1 MAQPDTAAAAGLKRL
16 ILCFDG
22 TWNTPEDQTNVSR
35 VYAAIADQHSG
46 CPAQLKFYDE
56 GVGTSQGSRLTGGAL
71 GWGLDANILQGYC
84 WLINE
89 YLAGADSAPESDGE
103 VFNAGLEIFILGF
116 SRGAFTA
123 RSLAG
128 LINRCGLVK
137 ASLIEKRVNPIS
149 KKEDARATPD
159 CALVKQ
165 AWQLY
170 QREFEGNTEA
180 RLQESCAKF
189 RRENA
194 WNVKIQ
200 FLGVWDTVGALGV
213 PTFSK
218 TVFARA
224 KYGFHDTSLGRVIEN
239 AYHAVAIDEQREDYQ
254 VALWTAKHPHGTKE
268 VEQRWFP
275 GAHANVGGGYRDDLL
290 PDLPLKWITQMSVKH
305 GLEFTD
311 QQQMALGKLCAKCE
325 LPQDFELRGDE
336 YLSPVRD
343 SYGEFLGGT
352 YRVLRTISFRGRYY
366 RPMLTQGVNET
377 IDESAHM
384 KWSADPR
391 YRPSNFAFAGRSDFT
406 PAGHPAALAATAA
419 EVKAGGG
426 NT

>member
-1 MAQPDTAAAAGLKRL
+1 MEQADTTIGNGVRRL
-16 ILCFDG
+16 VLCFDG

-35 VYAAIADQHSG
+35 IYSTIPDQHAG

-56 GVGTSQGSRLTGGAL
+56 GVGISHGSQLTGGAL
-71 GWGLDANILQGYC
+71 GWGLDANILKGYC

-89 YLAGADSAPESDGE
+89 FIASGENAIESDGE
-103 VFNAGLEIFILGF
+103 VFSAGPDIFILGF

-123 RSLAG
+123 RSLTG
-128 LINRCGLVK
+128 LINRCGLIK
-137 ASLIEKRVNPIS
+137 PDLIEKRVNPIT
-149 KKEDARATPD
+149 KMEDARATPD
-159 CALVKQ
+159 SALVRQ

-170 QREFEGNTEA
+170 QREFDHQVDS
-180 RLQESCAKF
+180 RLQEPCAKF
-189 RRENA
+189 RRDNC
-194 WNVKIQ
+194 WNVKVK

-218 TVFARA
+218 TPFARA
-224 KYGFHDTSLGRVIEN
+224 KYGFHDTRLGRVIEN

-254 VALWTAKHPHGTKE
+254 VPLWSATHPHGTKE

-290 PDLPLKWITQMSVKH
+290 PDLPLKWLAQMAIKH

-311 QQQMALGKLCAKCE
+311 QQQMALGNLCAKCE

-343 SYGEFLGGT
+343 SYAEFLAGT
-352 YRVLRTISFRGRYY
+352 YRALRTVALRGRYY

-384 KWSADPR
+384 KWAADPR
-391 YRPSNFAFAGRSDFT
+391 YRPPNLGA
-406 PAGHPAALAATAA
+406 
-419 EVKAGGG
+419 AGGG
-426 NT
+426 RFVPAGKPQALLIRTGDITHE

>member
-1 MAQPDTAAAAGLKRL
+1 
-16 ILCFDG
+16 
-22 TWNTPEDQTNVSR
+22 
-35 VYAAIADQHSG
+35 
-46 CPAQLKFYDE
+46 
-56 GVGTSQGSRLTGGAL
+56 
-71 GWGLDANILQGYC
+71 
-84 WLINE
+84 
-89 YLAGADSAPESDGE
+89 
-103 VFNAGLEIFILGF
+103 
-116 SRGAFTA
+116 
-123 RSLAG
+123 